1 MTQYINCGYHNVNL
15 YNCGKKGGNGL
26 NQKLYSITEFANES
40 SVSTR
45 TLRYYD
51 KKGLLIPSHYNKLG
65 YRMYTNKDLIK
76 LQYILALKFLGFS
89 LSEIKLFL
97 QTSSQKFEEV
107 LSQQKMMMKDKKTQ
121 IETVISAIE
130 ETEKLLKANQFDYK
144 SIIKVVQAVQMELKP
159 TWMNQYLTTEQ
170 REYMRDLA
178 KKSYSEEALQK
189 LADRGWTEE
198 NQKSYNERYNL
209 FRTELKRLVEQGVD
223 PASTEAQAVGQLLY
237 DINNGYIQGDP
248 DIRDGVR
255 KSWENYNSIP
265 DNRKPSVYKISD
277 EEREFIKNV
286 MTTFYKNKT
295 IEK

>member
-1 MTQYINCGYHNVNL
+1 M
-15 YNCGKKGGNGL
+15 

-51 KKGLLIPSHYNKLG
+51 KKGLLIPSHYNKLE

-97 QTSSQKFEEV
+97 QMSSQKFEEV
-107 LSQQKMMMKDKKTQ
+107 LSQQKMMMKDKKMQ

-130 ETEKLLKANQFDYK
+130 ETEKLLKANQYDYK

-159 TWMNQYLTTEQ
+159 TWMNKYLTTKQ

-189 LADRGWTEE
+189 LAERGWTEK
-198 NQKSYNERYNL
+198 NQKSFNERYNL

-223 PASTEAQAVGQLLY
+223 PDSTEAQAVGQLLY

-248 DIRDGVR
+248 DIRDGMK
-255 KSWENYNSIP
+255 KSWENYNSIS

>member
-15 YNCGKKGGNGL
+15 YNCGQKGVSGL

-107 LSQQKMMMKDKKTQ
+107 LSQQKMMMKDKKMQ

-130 ETEKLLKANQFDYK
+130 ETEKLLKANQYDYK

-159 TWMNQYLTTEQ
+159 TWMNKYLTTKQ

-178 KKSYSEEALQK
+178 K
-189 LADRGWTEE
+189 
-198 NQKSYNERYNL
+198 NL
-209 FRTELKRLVEQGVD
+209 IVK
-223 PASTEAQAVGQLLY
+223 
-237 DINNGYIQGDP
+237 
-248 DIRDGVR
+248 
-255 KSWENYNSIP
+255 KH
-265 DNRKPSVYKISD
+265 
-277 EEREFIKNV
+277 
-286 MTTFYKNKT
+286 YKNQQNEGGLKKIRKVLMRDIIFFVRNLKDQLSKEQT
-295 IEK
+295 LIYEME

>member
-1 MTQYINCGYHNVNL
+1 
-15 YNCGKKGGNGL
+15 
-26 NQKLYSITEFANES
+26 
-40 SVSTR
+40 
-45 TLRYYD
+45 
-51 KKGLLIPSHYNKLG
+51 
-65 YRMYTNKDLIK
+65 
-76 LQYILALKFLGFS
+76 
-89 LSEIKLFL
+89 
-97 QTSSQKFEEV
+97 
-107 LSQQKMMMKDKKTQ
+107 MMMKDKKMQ

-130 ETEKLLKANQFDYK
+130 ETEKLLKANQYDYK

-159 TWMNQYLTTEQ
+159 TWMNKYLTTKQ

-189 LADRGWTEE
+189 LAERGWTEK
-198 NQKSYNERYNL
+198 NQKSFNERYNL

-223 PASTEAQAVGQLLY
+223 PDSTEAQAVGQLLY

-248 DIRDGVR
+248 DIRDGMK
-255 KSWENYNSIP
+255 KSWENYNSIS

>member
-1 MTQYINCGYHNVNL
+1 M
-15 YNCGKKGGNGL
+15 

-107 LSQQKMMMKDKKTQ
+107 LSQQKMMMKDKKMQ

-130 ETEKLLKANQFDYK
+130 ETEKLLKANQYDYK

-159 TWMNQYLTTEQ
+159 TWMNKYLTTKQ

-178 KKSYSEEALQK
+178 K
-189 LADRGWTEE
+189 
-198 NQKSYNERYNL
+198 NL
-209 FRTELKRLVEQGVD
+209 IVK
-223 PASTEAQAVGQLLY
+223 
-237 DINNGYIQGDP
+237 
-248 DIRDGVR
+248 
-255 KSWENYNSIP
+255 KH
-265 DNRKPSVYKISD
+265 
-277 EEREFIKNV
+277 
-286 MTTFYKNKT
+286 YKN
-295 IEK
+295 